1 MKRPPDPA
9 IDGYI
14 RSSESNWATLQLSEL
29 ITAIGDTAG
38 EATGAALALRHI
50 SIALE
55 ADWSVIV
62 ENGLVTGSSGFGKRQ
77 PIEELIQAEKS
88 GELTLPQ
95 FGTVRTLVE
104 WDSSRHTKIVVA
116 RHDTSEYSALERSLF
131 LSMARV
137 VAMSNQMKRALETER
152 RQRKRLEIVA
162 QEKLQMARE
171 LEDQRDLLERLS
183 RLQRSVASH
192 APTDE
197 VFDTI
202 VTGARELT
210 GDDFATLRL
219 AIPDDPGMSRLAA
232 ARGIPDEMVDS
243 TSVLPDNIGLNGEV
257 ISSGQI
263 VVVNDYSAYHN
274 PINGYLNHH
283 LKQAMGAPVFDGDVV
298 IGSLCVGSFKQRAP
312 YSDAESRALRAYA
325 ESAALALASGRIVE
339 ALHESYG
346 VALDQSLH
354 DPLTGLA
361 NRRLFVDE
369 IRTHF
374 DQRTPVALLF
384 IDLDDFKLVND
395 SLGHPVGDRVL
406 QVVAE
411 RIDRT
416 IGPDARAAR
425 LGGDEF
431 AVLIP
436 NPVHSEVLTLVAT
449 IQAEIE
455 RPIAVGNHALVG
467 QASIGISF
475 SEAFDALEP
484 DALLG
489 DADLAMYQAKTS
501 GKGGYS
507 VFAPELRGH
516 AKSRVELSQRLRKAV
531 REDEL
536 SVAYQPVV
544 IFPDNRIV
552 AFEALCRWTD
562 AELGPV
568 SPADFIPLA
577 ESSGLIVDL
586 GRSMLRK
593 VCRDMARWRD
603 ELGVLPKVSVNISGR
618 QIALESFVDEVR
630 SVLDEFGLTP
640 SQLCLEITE
649 TSLIDRSEAVLNRLN
664 QLRQLGIGLALDDFG
679 TGYASLSYLREM
691 PFDVLK
697 IDRSFIMD
705 LGDDAQANSL
715 LLSII
720 SLGNALD
727 LLVVGE
733 GVETETQR
741 EILAAAGCQ
750 LAQGFLF
757 YRPLTEPD
765 ASDALRAQLS
775 HLIRA

>member
-1 MKRPPDPA
+1 MKPPPDPV

-14 RSSESNWATLQLSEL
+14 RSSESNWATLQLAEL
-29 ITAIGDTAG
+29 IATIGESTDETTSAS
-38 EATGAALALRHI
+38 LALRHI

-55 ADWSVIV
+55 ADWSVLV
-62 ENGLVTGSSGFGKRQ
+62 HNDVVTGSLGFGKRQ
-77 PIEELIQAEKS
+77 AIEELVRAEEP
-88 GELTLPQ
+88 GELILPEI
-95 FGTVRTLVE
+95 GPVRVLVE
-104 WDSSRHTKIVVA
+104 WDSSRDMKIVVA
-116 RHDTSEYSALERSLF
+116 RHHTAEYSALERSLF

-137 VAMSNQMKRALETER
+137 VAMSNQMKRALNTER
-152 RQRKRLEIVA
+152 SQRKRLEIVA
-162 QEKLQMARE
+162 QEKLEMARE

-183 RLQRSVASH
+183 RLQRSVASY

-197 VFDTI
+197 VFHTI

-219 AIPDDPGMSRLAA
+219 AIPDSPGLSRLAA
-232 ARGIPDEMVDS
+232 SIGIPQELVDS
-243 TSVLPDNIGLNGEV
+243 THVLPDNTGLNGEV
-257 ISSGQI
+257 ISSGKI
-263 VVVNDYSAYHN
+263 IVVNDYSMYHN
-274 PINGYLNHH
+274 PINGYVNHR
-283 LKQAMGAPVFDGDVV
+283 LKQVMGAPVFDGDVV
-298 IGSLCVGSFKQRAP
+298 IGSLCVGSFKERAP

-416 IGPDARAAR
+416 IGSNARAAR

-436 NPVHSEVLTLVAT
+436 NPVHAEVLALAST
-449 IQAEIE
+449 IQGEIE

-475 SEAFDALEP
+475 SEAFDGLEP

-489 DADLAMYQAKTS
+489 DADLAMYEAKTA
-501 GKGGYS
+501 GKGGFR

-516 AKSRVELSQRLRKAV
+516 ARSRVELSQRLRKAV
-531 REDEL
+531 RENEL
-536 SVAYQPVV
+536 TVAYQPVV

-562 AELGPV
+562 AVLGPV

-577 ESSGLIVDL
+577 ESSGLIVEL
-586 GRSMLRK
+586 GRSMLWK
-593 VCRDMARWRD
+593 VGRDIALWRD
-603 ELGVLPKVSVNISGR
+603 ELGILPKVSVNVSGR
-618 QIALESFVDEVR
+618 QIALESFVDDVR
-630 SVLDEFGLTP
+630 SVIEEFDLTP

-697 IDRSFIMD
+697 IDRSFIKD
-705 LGDDAQANSL
+705 LGDDAQAKSL
-715 LLSII
+715 LMSII
-720 SLGNALD
+720 SLGDALG

-733 GVETETQR
+733 GVETELQR
-741 EILAAAGCQ
+741 QILSAAGCH

-757 YRPLTEPD
+757 YRPMTEPEAAD
-765 ASDALRAQLS
+765 AYCAQIR